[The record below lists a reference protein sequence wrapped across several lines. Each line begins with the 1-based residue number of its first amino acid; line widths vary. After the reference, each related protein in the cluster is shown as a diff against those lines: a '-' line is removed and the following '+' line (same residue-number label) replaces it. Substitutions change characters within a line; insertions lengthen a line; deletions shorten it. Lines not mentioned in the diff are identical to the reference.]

1 MLMRLFFIQIVVS
14 ERKQLSLMSD
24 EKSLSRIFHRRF
36 ATKSLRNEVKMI
48 NFNNKK
54 KQANFFCNYHYYFSI
69 GNGCADGGIS
79 PALLIIT

>member
-14 ERKQLSLMSD
+14 DRKQLSLMSD

-36 ATKSLRNEVKMI
+36 ATKSLRNEVSMI

-54 KQANFFCNYHYYFSI
+54 NKQIFSAI
-69 GNGCADGGIS
+69 IIIILVLAMVVPMVAS
-79 PALLIIT
+79 ALLY

>member
-1 MLMRLFFIQIVVS
+1 M
-14 ERKQLSLMSD
+14 
-24 EKSLSRIFHRRF
+24 EK
-36 ATKSLRNEVKMI
+36 KMI

-54 KQANFFCNYHYYFSI
+54 NKQIFSAIIISI

>member
-54 KQANFFCNYHYYFSI
+54 NKQIFSAI
-69 GNGCADGGIS
+69 IIILVLAMVVPMVAS
-79 PALLIIT
+79 ALLY